1 MARVPTGLL
10 GLIGNKGGVAV
21 SFELNEKSFLF
32 VRLLITTATFSSSSS
47 YSSSSTTPTST
58 TTSTT
63 TTTISSNCSNSI
75 NTKFLFLATF
85 ITNALTSAHTSP
97 RIKNKYVIVPSAAFI
112 SLFHT
117 APAHVVKRNED
128 AAQIEQKLS
137 DLLQVMRLSHI
148 SRERAL
154 HVP

>member
-32 VRLLITTATFSSSSS
+32 VRLLITTIS
-47 YSSSSTTPTST
+47 

-63 TTTISSNCSNSI
+63 TTAISSNSSNSI
-75 NTKFLFLATF
+75 NSKFIFPATF
-85 ITNALTSAHTSP
+85 ITNSPTSAHTSP
-97 RIKNKYVIVPSAAFI
+97 RIKSKYVIVPSAAFI

>member
-1 MARVPTGLL
+1 MIVLEVRVARVPTGLL

-21 SFELNEKSFLF
+21 SFQLNEKSFLF
-32 VRLLITTATFSSSSS
+32 VRLLITTTAT
-47 YSSSSTTPTST
+47 TTI

-63 TTTISSNCSNSI
+63 TTTISSNSSNII
-75 NTKFLFLATF
+75 NSKFIFPATF
-85 ITNALTSAHTSP
+85 ITNSPTSAHTSP
-97 RIKNKYVIVPSAAFI
+97 RIKSKYVIVPSAAFI

-137 DLLQVMRLSHI
+137 DLLQVMHLSYI

-154 HVP
+154 YVP